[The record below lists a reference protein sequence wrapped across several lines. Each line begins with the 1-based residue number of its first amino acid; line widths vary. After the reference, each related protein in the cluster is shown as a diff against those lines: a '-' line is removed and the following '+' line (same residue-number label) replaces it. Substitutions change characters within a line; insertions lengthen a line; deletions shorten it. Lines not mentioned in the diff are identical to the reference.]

1 MKNENSPWII
11 VTFKCELCVKCFQN
25 TEVRTRDDFY
35 LKIFLMYVFVCAM
48 CPHPLYPLLLHFFL
62 KFQSHLFLWLPRQ
75 LFSPLRFVLS
85 CSRATFLHS
94 SFRVYDS
101 LARCLCAIFN
111 WSPWTLSAFLTLEM
125 ANVSTFARKVHA
137 IYMHVRTVRKSQILC
152 LFLHFPN
159 DSANTHPHTHMH
171 THNTCSRSL
180 FRRSPLSSPSPSQ
193 QQYFGAL
200 SSSIPWIFLA
210 SV

>member
-1 MKNENSPWII
+1 MWIMCK
-11 VTFKCELCVKCFQN
+11 VFSKHRSTY
-25 TEVRTRDDFY
+25 TRR
-35 LKIFLMYVFVCAM
+35 
-48 CPHPLYPLLLHFFL
+48 LLLENFSYVRICVCHVPTP
-62 KFQSHLFLWLPRQ
+62 SLPFASP
-75 LFSPLRFVLS
+75 LFSQVSIPPLPLVASPTFLFSSLRFVLS

-159 DSANTHPHTHMH
+159 DSANTHPHTHICTRTTLVLDRFFDVH
-171 THNTCSRSL
+171 HFL
-180 FRRSPLSSPSPSQ
+180 PPLHPNSSTLAP
-193 QQYFGAL
+193 
-200 SSSIPWIFLA
+200 FLLPFHGFF
-210 SV
+210 